1 LLDEGAE
8 LDLIDLNRGL
18 SAEELETLIG
28 GRDYRLFLNPRNVLY
43 RERDM
48 KNHPPSRPEA
58 LRLMAANPN
67 LIKRPIVVKGK
78 SLVLGFDPEALSE
91 LLK

>member
-1 LLDEGAE
+1 MLDEGAE
-8 LDLIDLNRGL
+8 LDLVDLNRGL
-18 SAEELETLIG
+18 SAEELDALIG
-28 GRDYRLFLNPRNVLY
+28 VRDYLPFLNARNALY

-58 LRLMAANPN
+58 LRLMAENPN

-78 SLVLGFDPEALSE
+78 RIVLGFDPEALGG
-91 LLK
+91 LLT